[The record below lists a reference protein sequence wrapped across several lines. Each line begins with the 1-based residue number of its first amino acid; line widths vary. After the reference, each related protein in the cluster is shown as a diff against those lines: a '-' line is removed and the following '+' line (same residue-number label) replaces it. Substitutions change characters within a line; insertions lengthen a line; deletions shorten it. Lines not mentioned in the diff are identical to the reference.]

1 MTLLVDAG
9 PLIADADRSDPHHA
23 EIRAFLESTTEALLV
38 PITVLP
44 EVCYLLERRLGGMAE
59 LAFVRALARDEIT
72 VQPVNAEDLERA
84 ADLLEKY
91 GDLRLGFVDASVV
104 ALAERLN
111 ITRLLTLDR
120 RHFSVVRPRHAR
132 AFELLP

>member
-1 MTLLVDAG
+1 M
-9 PLIADADRSDPHHA
+9 
-23 EIRAFLESTTEALLV
+23 V

-72 VQPVNAEDLERA
+72 VQPVNAADLERA

-91 GDLRLGFVDASVV
+91 GDLRLGFVDATVV

-120 RHFSVVRPRHAR
+120 RHFSVVRPKHAR